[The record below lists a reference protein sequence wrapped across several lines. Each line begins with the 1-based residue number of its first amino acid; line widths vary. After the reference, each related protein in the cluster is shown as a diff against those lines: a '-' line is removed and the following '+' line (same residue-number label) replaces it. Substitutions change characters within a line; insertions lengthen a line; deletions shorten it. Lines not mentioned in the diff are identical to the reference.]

1 MDRVINFS
9 AGPSTMPLGVLKRA
23 QEELLN
29 YAGRGFSIMEISH
42 RTKIFEEVLHSAMS
56 RVRDLYGFSDDFTI
70 LFLQGGASLQ
80 FAQVPMNLYAGGV
93 AEYANTGNWT
103 SKAIKEAGVL
113 GINYRVIASSED
125 SKFDRIPEVK
135 FSDGADYGYICSN
148 NTIYGTQYPQLPQC
162 ACPLVVDSSSDLFSR
177 PVDLSSVGMFYG
189 GIQKNGG
196 PAGVTMVAI
205 RKDLLDRANPKTPMI
220 LRYKTQADAD
230 SMSNTPNTFGIYM
243 LNLMLGWIKDEIG
256 GLAAMH
262 ERNKRKA
269 ALLYGAID
277 ASSGFYR
284 GHAQKTSRSLMNV
297 SFNIADAALEPVFVA
312 QAEAEGM
319 IGLKGHRVLGGIRA
333 SIYNAINYEDVVKL
347 VAFMSEF
354 ARKNG

>member
-1 MDRVINFS
+1 
-9 AGPSTMPLGVLKRA
+9 
-23 QEELLN
+23 
-29 YAGRGFSIMEISH
+29 
-42 RTKIFEEVLHSAMS
+42 
-56 RVRDLYGFSDDFTI
+56 
-70 LFLQGGASLQ
+70 
-80 FAQVPMNLYAGGV
+80 
-93 AEYANTGNWT
+93 
-103 SKAIKEAGVL
+103 EAGVL
-113 GINYRVIASSED
+113 GINYRVVASSEE

-135 FSDGADYGYICSN
+135 FSNNADYGYICSN

-162 ACPLVVDSSSDLFSR
+162 GCPLVVDSSSDLFSR
-177 PVDLSSVGMFYG
+177 PVDLGSVGMFYG

-205 RKDLLDRANPKTPMI
+205 RKDLLDRADPKTPMI

-277 ASSGFYR
+277 ASGGFYR
-284 GHAQKTSRSLMNV
+284 GHAQKDSRSLMNV

-333 SIYNAINYEDVVKL
+333 SIYNAINYEDVEKL
-347 VAFMSEF
+347 VTFMSEF